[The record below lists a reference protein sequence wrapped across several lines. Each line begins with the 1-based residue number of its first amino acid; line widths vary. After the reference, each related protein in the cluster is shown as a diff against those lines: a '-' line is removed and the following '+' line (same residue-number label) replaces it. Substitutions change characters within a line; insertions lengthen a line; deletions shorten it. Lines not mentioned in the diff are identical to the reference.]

1 MKLGVIRNYALSLPE
16 TTEEPHHQFSS
27 YRVRKKIF
35 VTIPPEEDRI
45 HAFVTEHC
53 REQAL
58 ALYADFVEK
67 LHWGGKVVGIKII
80 LQRANASAVKDLV
93 LEAWKHKA
101 PKALLAGLKTVK

>member
-1 MKLGVIRNYALSLPE
+1 MKLSVIRKFALSLPE

-27 YRVRKKIF
+27 FRVRKKIF

-45 HAFVTEHC
+45 HVFVSEPH

-58 ALYADFVEK
+58 AMYPNFVEK
-67 LHWGGKVVGIKII
+67 LYWGDKVAGIKIMLEHADPI
-80 LQRANASAVKDLV
+80 VVKELV

-101 PKALLAGLKTVK
+101 PKALFAGTKDM